1 MRNCRNGVAQP
12 TRNLLNLLKS
22 YYLNKVLFI
31 LFLIVI
37 NIGYGQTY
45 IDVTN
50 QFIQNPSFEDYTACP
65 QSNSA
70 YPNSMWIDSVLG
82 WYAPTLGTSD
92 YFNVCN
98 TNNLN
103 SVPNNTAAGYQYA
116 YHGSAYCGFLAYS
129 LWSNHMWSEYIQTQL
144 LQPLEVSKYYKFTMR
159 INRANDYNLA
169 VKNIGVNFSE
179 FSDTDHTS
187 AKSLNILPTIF
198 NGAGYITDT
207 LNWIVVQGVFQAS
220 GDENYLTIGWFGDT
234 ITDDYTFFIPPD
246 IDPITGDSLY
256 LTDTYYLVDSLK
268 LYEIEYDY
276 EDFNINV
283 ITPNGDNINDV
294 FELPFSYSKVSLLNR
309 WGNLIWEN
317 TGMQFW
323 NGKSQDGNDV
333 SDGVYFYVIE
343 TENKTY
349 KGFVQVVR

>member
-1 MRNCRNGVAQP
+1 
-12 TRNLLNLLKS
+12 
-22 YYLNKVLFI
+22 
-31 LFLIVI
+31 
-37 NIGYGQTY
+37 
-45 IDVTN
+45 
-50 QFIQNPSFEDYTACP
+50 
-65 QSNSA
+65 
-70 YPNSMWIDSVLG
+70 MWIDSVLG

-144 LQPLEVSKYYKFTMR
+144 IQPLEVSKYYKFTMR

-169 VKNIGVNFSE
+169 VKKIGVNFSE
-179 FSDTDHTS
+179 FSGTDYTS
-187 AKSLNILPTIF
+187 AKSLDILPTIS
-198 NGAGYITDT
+198 NVAGYITDT

-268 LYEIEYDY
+268 LYEIENNF
-276 EDFNINV
+276 EDFNINI
-283 ITPNGDNINDV
+283 ITPNGDDVND
-294 FELPFSYSKVSLLNR
+294 FIDFSKYQFKELNFTVLNR
-309 WGNLIWEN
+309 WGNLVLRSNDINSIWD
-317 TGMQFW
+317 
-323 NGKSQDGNDV
+323 GKTPSGDFL
-333 SDGVYFYVIE
+333 SDGTYFYHLE
-343 TENKTY
+343 GEDNYGNKIS
-349 KGFVQVVR
+349 KSGFVQVVR